1 MDIHKPKPWHGVREF
16 AKELGTIMLGVLL
29 ALGAEQIVEWLHWQ
43 KDVGEAREALREE
56 IRSNAYIAAVRAEEG
71 RCYPARLDEMVAWA
85 NGGPPLDRS
94 FGGNAR
100 FASPVS
106 TVWEITKAGQTVAR
120 MPLKERLAYA
130 QFYNRVANQQSVIQ
144 IERNY
149 VVRLVRFLGQPSLT
163 PEQRQHMME
172 DVAEDRTWFEVGRNN
187 NLGLIEQ
194 AKAMGVTPAPFSPR
208 DQGRLAAFCRAT
220 PAQAQ

>member
-1 MDIHKPKPWHGVREF
+1 VEIHKPKPWRGLREF

-29 ALGAEQIVEWLHWQ
+29 ALAAEQAVEWLHWQ
-43 KDVGEAREALREE
+43 KDVSEAREALREE
-56 IRSNAYIAAVRAEEG
+56 IRSNTYIAAVRAEEG
-71 RCYPARLDEMVAWA
+71 RCYPKRLDEMVAWA
-85 NGGPPLDRS
+85 KGGPPLDTS

-100 FASPVS
+100 FTGPVS
-106 TVWEITKAGQTVAR
+106 AVWEITKAGQTVAR

-130 QFYNRVANQQSVIQ
+130 RFYNRVANQQSVIQ
-144 IERNY
+144 IERSY

-163 PEQRQHMME
+163 PDQRQHLLE
-172 DVAEDRTWFEVGRNN
+172 DVAEDRAWFQVGRNN

-208 DQGRLAAFCRAT
+208 DQGRLTAFCSTT
-220 PAQAQ
+220 PTQGQ